1 MPRVWELAALVTR
14 YEQCMTDGD
23 ALTPTDL
30 PAAVESYWQA
40 VDIKELIYQEAVR
53 FGVPMP
59 CTGCW
64 QDDLRSVQAF
74 IAGGGWQ

>member
-40 VDIKELIYQEAVR
+40 VDIKELIYHEAQR
-53 FGVPMP
+53 FRVPMP

-64 QDDLRSVQAF
+64 QDDLQTVQAF

>member
-23 ALTPTDL
+23 VLTPVDL

-40 VDIKELIYQEAVR
+40 VDIKELIYHEALR
-53 FGVPMP
+53 FRVPMP